1 VSRVVFVIVG
11 QIDIYTLLEEQRAV
25 AMIDRSQSRL
35 VDVVRPRSS
44 HTLPRARLGDARGI
58 G

>member
-1 VSRVVFVIVG
+1 M
-11 QIDIYTLLEEQRAV
+11 TLLDEQQAV

-44 HTLPRARLGDARGI
+44 HPLPRARLGEARGI